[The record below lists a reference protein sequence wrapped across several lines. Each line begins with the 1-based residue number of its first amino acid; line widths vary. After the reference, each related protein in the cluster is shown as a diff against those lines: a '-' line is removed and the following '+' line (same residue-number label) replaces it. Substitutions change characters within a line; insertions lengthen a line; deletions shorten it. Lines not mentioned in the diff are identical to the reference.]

1 METRFYTA
9 HKSTMTIRNN
19 DPFCGKLICKQA
31 SDPRDGAA
39 RCEYEPVRDGVA
51 DCTVVEEAKN
61 WRLTGDKES
70 SKEGSETLHL

>member
-9 HKSTMTIRNN
+9 HKWTMTIRNN

-39 RCEYEPVRDGVA
+39 GCEYESVRDGVFSRY
-51 DCTVVEEAKN
+51 T
-61 WRLTGDKES
+61 LLQG
-70 SKEGSETLHL
+70 GSIFVK